1 MTKEEMIKQ
10 MTTEELA
17 SFLREISDNKLIQY
31 ADVEEWLLDNS
42 GSPITSYCGK
52 PGKYSTQ
59 SEFLKASGGIPEI
72 RPCSLLGPRSMFGKP
87 YYNIIDLTN
96 SALISVPTANI
107 IRENENG

>member
-72 RPCSLLGPRSMFGKP
+72 PASVGTVPLESSGTAGRPGGGGGGDRHHRPGQRQHP
-87 YYNIIDLTN
+87 
-96 SALISVPTANI
+96 
-107 IRENENG
+107 